1 MFCWDTGF
9 WGYVEFGTGALA
21 AQTEGTC
28 LHVGSYVI
36 QLTAPTVAVPAYANA
51 AQAATATARNAVN
64 GIRPQYVWASP
75 EVAVQYSA
83 GQSGAVQTH
92 YTGQAAA
99 AQTLYPAYDYSLFPT
114 YDGNAQ
120 TYGML

>member
-1 MFCWDTGF
+1 M
-9 WGYVEFGTGALA
+9 EFGTGALA

-51 AQAATATARNAVN
+51 AQAATARNAVN
-64 GIRPQYVWASP
+64 GVRPQYVWASP

-83 GQSGAVQTH
+83 GHSGAVQTH

-99 AQTLYPAYDYSLFPT
+99 AQTLYPTYDYSQYPT
-114 YDGNAQ
+114 YAGNAQ
-120 TYGML
+120 TYGMLL